1 MNKFQIKKNIYQ
13 SYKKVLTIAEIGCNH
28 NNDFNICKKLIIH
41 AKKSGFDAVKFQMFK
56 ADLLVENKTKGH
68 KLLSKY
74 ELSELWIKKIS
85 IFCKKIDILFFC
97 SPFYLDAVK
106 ILKKYKCDA
115 LKIASPE
122 IKNLALIKK
131 VLNANLPTIISTG
144 DSSFKEINE
153 VTKLIKNSDKK
164 KIAFL
169 HCVSEYPA
177 QVKNLNLNNI
187 PLMKSKLPNHAI
199 GFSDH
204 STGVL
209 GSLFAV
215 SSGACIIEKHVTLD
229 RKMKGPDHFFAI
241 EPNEM
246 SILIKDINNFLLSLG
261 NKNKTRLRD
270 ENTIHI
276 KIFSS
281 KKIRKNEKI
290 DENKL
295 KLLRS
300 FSKQG
305 IDGKDYFKVIKKF
318 AKKDIPMNKRL
329 SFKSLKNKI

>member
-1 MNKFQIKKNIYQ
+1 MNKFKIKKNTYQ
-13 SYKKVLTIAEIGCNH
+13 SYKKILTIAEIGCNH
-28 NNDFNICKKLIIH
+28 NNDFNICKKLINF
-41 AKKSGFDAVKFQMFK
+41 AKNSGFDAVKFQMFK

-85 IFCKKIDILFFC
+85 NFCKKVNILFFC
-97 SPFYLDAVK
+97 SPFYLDAVN

-131 VLNANLPTIISTG
+131 VLSTNLPTIISTG

-153 VTKLIKNSDKK
+153 VKRLIKNKDKK

-187 PLMKSKLPNHAI
+187 SLMKNKLPNHAI

-204 STGVL
+204 SIGTQ

-215 SSGACIIEKHVTLD
+215 SSGACIIEKHITLD
-229 RKMKGPDHFFAI
+229 KKMRGPDHFFAI
-241 EPNEM
+241 EPDEM
-246 SILIKDINNFLLSLG
+246 STLIKDINNFLIALG
-261 NKNKTRLRD
+261 NKNKTRLKD

-281 KKIRKNEKI
+281 KKIKKNDKL
-290 DENKL
+290 DESNL

-300 FSKQG
+300 LSKHG
-305 IDGKDYFKVIKKF
+305 IDGKDYFKIIKRF
-318 AKKDIPMNKRL
+318 AKKDIPINKRL
-329 SFKSLKNKI
+329 SFKLIKNKF